1 MFYLIVCLIETSL
14 LIYSDDNDDDNDEGM
29 EQDIIRSKIIN
40 IIHKPWTKQEI
51 FNINFNSP
59 CTDRLSTMPPRSLF
73 QVY

>member
-40 IIHKPWTKQEI
+40 IIHKP
-51 FNINFNSP
+51 
-59 CTDRLSTMPPRSLF
+59 
-73 QVY
+73 